1 MMTLLTRP
9 WLCVAGEM
17 QAEFAP
23 IEDNPE
29 LPRVLLIGDSISVG
43 YTLPVREMLAGEANV
58 HRACEN
64 CGATSRG
71 VERVDACIADGPWDV
86 IHFNFGLHDLKREDP
101 ETHAASRNPAHPR
114 QAELEVYERQLRQ
127 IVERLKSTGAALI
140 FATTTPVPS
149 GDLNPLRDVEDPAR
163 YNAAALRVMEENDVA
178 INDLYTFALE
188 RLDKIQLP
196 ANVHFTPEGSRLLGE
211 QVAHHIR
218 QALKEHE
225 SSRGDEPQK

>member
-1 MMTLLTRP
+1 MEGTLMMTLLTRP

-71 VERVDACIADGPWDV
+71 VERVDAWIADGPWDV
-86 IHFNFGLHDLKREDP
+86 IHFNFGLHDLKIMEDGNHQVP
-101 ETHAASRNPAHPR
+101 IEQYEEN
-114 QAELEVYERQLRQ
+114 LEQ
-127 IVERLKSTGAALI
+127 IVAKLQQTGAEVIWAS
-140 FATTTPVPS
+140 TTPVPE
-149 GDLNPLRDVEDPAR
+149 GVGGPKRDPEDVTR
-163 YNAAALRVMEENDVA
+163 YNGVAEAVMHAHRIPVD
-178 INDLYTFALE
+178 DLYEFALPQLE
-188 RLDKIQLP
+188 KIQMP
-196 ANVHFTPEGSRLLGE
+196 KNVHFTPEGSKVLAR
-211 QVAHHIR
+211 QVVAAIR
-218 QALKEHE
+218 GALMPL
-225 SSRGDEPQK
+225 RTAGGTP